1 MPKLLIKK
9 WWVGLIQGLILI
21 ILSIYIFNNP
31 LDALKGISIW
41 IGILILFTGLVGII
55 SWMAADRD
63 KKEYSS
69 LLWSFLT
76 IIFGIILL
84 LNLFTTTRIV
94 EIFFGLWMV
103 FLGLHFIED
112 GLVFKKHQSFRW
124 VTVIAGVLCIIAA
137 VVLIFDL
144 GTGIGVSLFI
154 GVQILLAGIA
164 LVIVSFARKEMV
176 NKVTDSPRHM
186 SPGSY
191 P

>member
-1 MPKLLIKK
+1 MPKPIIRK
-9 WWVGLIQGLILI
+9 WWISLIQGIILI

-63 KKEYSS
+63 KKAS

-76 IIFGIILL
+76 IVFGIILL

-94 EIFFGLWMV
+94 EILFGLWMV

-112 GLVFKKHQSFRW
+112 GLVFKKHQPFRW
-124 VTVIAGVLCIIAA
+124 ATVIAGALCIIAA

-164 LVIVSFARKEMV
+164 LVIVSFARKELV
-176 NKVTDSPRHM
+176 NKIMDRARHM
-186 SPGSY
+186 SPESY

>member
-1 MPKLLIKK
+1 MPKPTIRK
-9 WWVGLIQGLILI
+9 WWVSLIQGIILI

-31 LDALKGISIW
+31 LDALKGISVW
-41 IGILILFTGLVGII
+41 IGILILFTGVVGII
-55 SWMAADRD
+55 SWMLADQD

-76 IIFGIILL
+76 IVFGIVML

-94 EIFFGLWMV
+94 AILFGLWMV
-103 FLGLHFIED
+103 FLGLHFIEE
-112 GLVFKKHQSFRW
+112 GLVFRKHQPFRW
-124 VTVIAGVLCIIAA
+124 ATVIAGVLCIIAA

-144 GTGIGVSLFI
+144 GTGTGVSLFI

-164 LVIVSFARKEMV
+164 LVIISFARKELV
-176 NKVTDSPRHM
+176 NKMMDRARHM
-186 SPGSY
+186 SPESY